1 MSLTDKVIKNTYYYV
16 FSQIAAIVIPLVL
29 TPYIIYKIGGQ
40 QFGIYAIVLGFT
52 TSFGLFDLS
61 LSSSF
66 IKFISEHFNK
76 GNNEEL
82 NRTVNTGFL
91 FYLLFSVI
99 VCAAGFILND
109 TLLGLINIPPELKE
123 AGRNSLNI
131 ALLIF
136 FVNNVFM
143 IYSSVLIAVQKMYI
157 TSLMSTITAFIN
169 LALVFVLLT
178 AGFQVEGI
186 LISQLATSLINSAA
200 IFLLAKKSVP
210 SLSVTKGFFSSKS
223 FGEMGKFGIQMQVSK
238 LAGFFSEKYDEF
250 LLGFFSVLDNVTYF
264 NIGTRLLRL
273 ARFLPMQLVIQVAPV
288 AAELKAKEEK
298 EKLSLLFDDAIKY
311 LTLVSVPAAAFM
323 FAFADEIV
331 NAWMGPGYG
340 ISAHILRILL
350 AAQLINLIISSPGN
364 SIIPNTGVPKY
375 QMYEGLIHL
384 GINVVFS
391 FVFIK
396 YYGIVGAA
404 YGNGIATVISSVY
417 IFVVSV
423 MFFRKKPS
431 DVFMKDYLVPVAAG
445 AGVSFLIF
453 LLSRLIYMAGF
464 VPEGRLKGIL
474 LLTFLFVIFVFS
486 YVIIIL
492 VSGYLNTRNK
502 SVLAKILSRFAPS
515 SFKKA
520 SDPPYSEYEGE
531 KISIFILTYNKI
543 MALGKCLDSLKG
555 TLEGINHEIII
566 FDNASTDGTKEL
578 TDKFAGENKNVKVHH
593 SPENLGN
600 NAKSLAAE
608 MCTGDYLIGV
618 DDDIISFPE
627 NWIQKMVTAYKS
639 VPFMGYLVADVVQDE
654 KTNGAKYGEEAYRD
668 VLYHDGKITIQ
679 EGPAGGWCFMIS
691 RKVYNECGRL
701 LRLNDRKFVFE
712 DGDYQLRSHNR
723 GFKSGILKGMKVYH
737 ATGGFYNAEFGNPL
751 TRKYSD
757 AEKKLPLS
765 YVIKRKIKSVLS
777 FKGYIRKILALS
789 SNGGQ

>member
-1 MSLTDKVIKNTYYYV
+1 MSLTDKVIKNTYYYI
-16 FSQIAAIVIPLVL
+16 FAQIAALIIPLVL
-29 TPYIIYKIGGQ
+29 TPYIIYKIGEQ

-76 GNNEEL
+76 ENYTEL
-82 NRTVNTGFL
+82 NRTLNTGFL

-99 VCAAGFILND
+99 ICSAGFVLND
-109 TLLGLINIPPELKE
+109 TLLGLINIPDNLKV

-143 IYSSVLIAVQKMYI
+143 IYGSVLIAVQKMYM
-157 TSLMSTITAFIN
+157 TSLISTITAFIN
-169 LALVFVLLT
+169 LALVFVFLT
-178 AGFQVEGI
+178 AGFGVEGI
-186 LISQLATSLINSAA
+186 LLSQLATSLINSIA
-200 IFLLAKKSVP
+200 ILILAKKSVP
-210 SLSVTKGFFSSKS
+210 SLKLTERSFSSKS
-223 FGEMGKFGIQMQVSK
+223 FREMGKFGIQMQVSK

-250 LLGFFSVLDNVTYF
+250 LLGFFSVLNNVTFF

-273 ARFLPMQLVIQVAPV
+273 ARFLPMQLIIQVAPV
-288 AAELKAKEEK
+288 AAELNAKEEK
-298 EKLSLLFDDAIKY
+298 EKIGMLFDDAVKY
-311 LTLVSVPAAAFM
+311 LTLVSVPFAAFM

-331 NAWMGPGYG
+331 AVWMGPGFG

-404 YGNGIATVISSVY
+404 YGNGIATVLSSVY
-417 IFVVSV
+417 IFFVSV
-423 MFFRKKPS
+423 IYFRKKPS
-431 DVFMKDYLVPVAAG
+431 EVFVKDYLTPIIIGISVSGILYLLCRIFYVSGIAA
-445 AGVSFLIF
+445 
-453 LLSRLIYMAGF
+453 
-464 VPEGRLKGIL
+464 EGRLNGLL
-474 LLTFLFVIFVFS
+474 LLTVLFVVFITA
-486 YVIIIL
+486 YVFIIL
-492 VSGYLNTRNK
+492 SSGYLNERNK
-502 SVLAKILSRFAPS
+502 SVLSRMLSRFAPS
-515 SFKKA
+515 SFKNQA
-520 SDPPYSEYEGE
+520 DPPYSEYAGE
-531 KISIFILTYNKI
+531 KVSIFVLTYNKSK
-543 MALGKCLDSLKG
+543 LLERCLKSLSG
-555 TLEGINHEIII
+555 TLDGVNYEILI

-578 TDKFAGENKNVKVHH
+578 TERFAAENAKVHLH
-593 SPENLGN
+593 RSSENLGN

-608 MCTGDYLIGV
+608 MCGGDYLIGV

-627 NWIQKMVTAYKS
+627 HWIQNMIAAYKS
-639 VPFMGYLVADVVQDE
+639 VPFMGYLVADVVQDD
-654 KTNGAKYGEEAYRD
+654 KTNGAKFGEENYND
-668 VLYHDGKITIQ
+668 VPYHGGKIIIQ

-701 LRLNDRKFVFE
+701 LKLNDRKFVFE
-712 DGDYQLRSHNR
+712 DGDYQLRAHNR
-723 GFKSGILKGMKVYH
+723 GFKTGILKGVKVYH
-737 ATGGFYNAEFGNPL
+737 ATGEYFNSEFGNPHSG
-751 TRKYSD
+751 KYFD
-757 AEKKLPLS
+757 AVKKLPLS
-765 YVIKRKIKSVLS
+765 YVVIRKIKSITSL
-777 FKGYIRKILALS
+777 KGYIRKILTLS
-789 SNGGQ
+789 GKGRQ